1 MAPVIAVQRE
11 IHSFVPPFRR
21 TFLSLLKNFLL
32 SLISMVLIFST
43 VILILNSLL
52 RRNYFRNISSV
63 EESRLLSHLSGN
75 PSLDLKDFFL
85 RQSYLNLPGQDIL
98 CISKEEPQI
107 KDLFELPPK

>member
-21 TFLSLLKNFLL
+21 TFLLF
-32 SLISMVLIFST
+32 LISMVLIFST
-43 VILILNSLL
+43 VILILNPLL

>member
-21 TFLSLLKNFLL
+21 ILLLFLVP
-32 SLISMVLIFST
+32 MVLIFPT
-43 VILILNSLL
+43 VILILDSLL

>member
-11 IHSFVPPFRR
+11 NHSFVPSFRR
-21 TFLSLLKNFLL
+21 TFLLFLV
-32 SLISMVLIFST
+32 SMILVFST
-43 VILILNSLL
+43 MKLILHPLL

-63 EESRLLSHLSGN
+63 EESRFPSHFSRD
-75 PSLDLKDFFL
+75 PPLDLKDFFL
-85 RQSYLNLPGQDIL
+85 RQFYLNLPDQDIL

>member
-21 TFLSLLKNFLL
+21 ILLLFLVP
-32 SLISMVLIFST
+32 MVLIFPT